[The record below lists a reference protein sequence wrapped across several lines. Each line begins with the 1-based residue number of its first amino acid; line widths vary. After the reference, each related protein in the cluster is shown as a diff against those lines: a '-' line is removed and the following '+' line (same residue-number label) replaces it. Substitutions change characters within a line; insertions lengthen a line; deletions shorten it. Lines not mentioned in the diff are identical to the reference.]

1 MMPRQVSTNGI
12 KASCRCAAHLLHRG
26 WTDEWIAGQLGIY
39 DEVVEIGETMG
50 GGAIIRGSR
59 G

>member
-1 MMPRQVSTNGI
+1 M
-12 KASCRCAAHLLHRG
+12 ASKRYRG
-26 WTDEWIAGQLGIY
+26 WTDEWIAGQPWIY
-39 DEVVEIGETMG
+39 DEVVEIGETMEG